1 MVYGRPVYN
10 TEQRRK
16 ALREIKKYFD
26 KQWLKKKIAGTLPKR
41 KIILPNAREKKY
53 YKIKIKIVKRRR
65 RKRKRK

>member
-16 ALREIKKYFD
+16 ALRQMKKYFD

-41 KIILPNAREKKY
+41 KIILPNARKKY